1 MSEKVYN
8 VIYFEMIKNKLLAP
22 HTQKTHTHTQTSV
35 FAFD

>member
-22 HTQKTHTHTQTSV
+22 HTQKNTHTQTSV